1 MHISFTEVVIMVTA
15 TSLIC
20 TKKDLSI
27 AAKFFGNSIGR
38 IVGTL
43 QGGRTRY
50 ERSVVGNDVFQIS
63 KSVRD
68 GIQEINSISTDIAMI
83 RYKNFAPSQILDNKN
98 NLPEL
103 SSLSSL
109 YDSKLISKQHT
120 TTNNNV
126 KQIPN
131 NISEQTKD
139 FNSKLTRLILAEDHF
154 NKANNQQSNTGAD
167 IIMQAVSDS
176 IIADHMHKKD

>member
-1 MHISFTEVVIMVTA
+1 MVHISFTEVVIVVTA

-27 AAKFFGNSIGR
+27 AAKYIGKFIGR

-50 ERSVVGNDVFQIS
+50 ERSIIGNDVFQLS

-68 GIQEINSISTDIAMI
+68 GIQEINSIGTDIAMI
-83 RYKNFAPSQILDNKN
+83 RYKSFTPSQLISSTN
-98 NLPEL
+98 NVPGL
-103 SSLSSL
+103 SSMQYSNIIPRQQNIL
-109 YDSKLISKQHT
+109 KH
-120 TTNNNV
+120 TTNN
-126 KQIPN
+126 IPDH
-131 NISEQTKD
+131 TKD
-139 FNSKLTRLILAEDHF
+139 LNSRLTRLILAEDEL
-154 NKANNQQSNTGAD
+154 NKYQNQQSNTGAD

-176 IIADHMHKKD
+176 IVADHYHKNT